1 MRSVVMQMPKAKTI
15 RDIPGVL
22 VYDIKGAIYRE
33 RQINGHNSIINT
45 VMKFSYNGFTDTLF
59 LEEDENKP
67 HNFTLYSITP
77 CYFTW
82 QGAGVKNAN
91 TKHKIVSFKE
101 EELWT
106 LNQLI

>member
-1 MRSVVMQMPKAKTI
+1 MTMPKAKTL

-22 VYDIKGAIYRE
+22 VYDIKGVIYRE
-33 RQINGHNSIINT
+33 RQINGHKAIINT

-59 LEEDENKP
+59 LVEDEKNP

-77 CYFTW
+77 CYFTR
-82 QGAGVKNAN
+82 QGANIKNAN
-91 TKHKIVSFKE
+91 TKHKIISFKE
-101 EELWT
+101 GELWT

>member
-1 MRSVVMQMPKAKTI
+1 MSKAKTL

-33 RQINGHNSIINT
+33 RQNNGYKSIINT
-45 VMKFSYNGFTDTLF
+45 IIKFSYNGFTDTLF
-59 LEEDENKP
+59 LVEDKKNP
-67 HNFTLYSITP
+67 HHFTLYSITP
-77 CYFTW
+77 CYFTR
-82 QGAGVKNAN
+82 QGTELKNAN

-101 EELWT
+101 GDLWT